1 MLKEEQDLI
10 DQAIASQGAKDD
22 TPSGATLRQL
32 TEFAN
37 AGRWLAF
44 SALYKR
50 HQKEFP
56 TNSHYIE
63 ANVEAKV
70 RNGLLVRTDVTPS
83 ALQEYISRQKDFV
96 GDTFGALQHPA
107 TFDGYMAGIEAD
119 LKS

>member
-1 MLKEEQDLI
+1 MLKEEQQLI
-10 DQAIASQGAKDD
+10 DQAIASQGAKGD

-56 TNSHYIE
+56 TNSDYI
-63 ANVEAKV
+63 EAKV